1 MLKST
6 SLYIFQIWLITVK
19 FKQRHLPDS
28 ERQEFT
34 NKMLLEVEGLLA
46 TIPMELSFCQNA
58 LLVSIKTSL
67 HRTLGRSKTL

>member
-1 MLKST
+1 M
-6 SLYIFQIWLITVK
+6 
-19 FKQRHLPDS
+19 PNS

-46 TIPMELSFCQNA
+46 TLPMELSFCQNA

-67 HRTLGRSKTL
+67 HRTLGPSKTL